1 MADGCGDEQA
11 HTGPAQRPTQTEAVA
26 QAHQGALQQ
35 AAGTMAPSGI
45 QTRSCDGGGLGGGL
59 AGGLGGGSGPLGG
72 VDGVPRRGA

>member
-45 QTRSCDGGGLGGGL
+45 QTRSCDGYI
-59 AGGLGGGSGPLGG
+59 AIYPLPSP
-72 VDGVPRRGA
+72 DWFTL